1 MKKVILACI
10 FATIVPVFAEPVIA
24 GTPLLGGPTLSTSDR
39 ILARAF
45 KSKTSGFMVKF
56 QGTVIEKLP
65 DDTEGSRH
73 QRFIVR
79 LESKQ
84 TLLIAH
90 NIDLAP
96 RVSKL
101 KVSNMVTIYGEYI
114 WNDQGGLVHQTH
126 RLPNGSAGGGWI
138 RHRGV
143 LYR

>member
-1 MKKVILACI
+1 
-10 FATIVPVFAEPVIA
+10 
-24 GTPLLGGPTLSTSDR
+24 
-39 ILARAF
+39 
-45 KSKTSGFMVKF
+45 MVKF

-114 WNDQGGLVHQTH
+114 WNDRGGLVHQTH
-126 RLPNGSAGGGWI
+126 RLPNGSTGGGWI